1 MTHCIFY
8 ILIYCKTAHLK
19 CIWAHKIK
27 LRRFPM
33 LTQKPRVHCFNIL
46 HPNDV
51 NRADVGIKSSEI
63 VMTAAHKL
71 QYPNHKAAS
80 TIDQIVDGARIR
92 WCKYTTAYRSI
103 VAIQPCTQPPLTLL
117 PHIAAPPRPPPPI
130 C

>member
-1 MTHCIFY
+1 
-8 ILIYCKTAHLK
+8 
-19 CIWAHKIK
+19 
-27 LRRFPM
+27 M

-80 TIDQIVDGARIR
+80 TID
-92 WCKYTTAYRSI
+92 
-103 VAIQPCTQPPLTLL
+103 
-117 PHIAAPPRPPPPI
+117 
-130 C
+130 

>member
-1 MTHCIFY
+1 
-8 ILIYCKTAHLK
+8 
-19 CIWAHKIK
+19 
-27 LRRFPM
+27 M

-80 TIDQIVDGARIR
+80 TIDEIGDGARIR
-92 WCKYTTAYRSI
+92 WCNTTAYRSI